1 MVDIKIFSIINI
13 QKIQGSK
20 FKLTALDLYEKI

>member
-1 MVDIKIFSIINI
+1 MVIIKLLSIINI
-13 QKIQGSK
+13 QKIQVSK

>member
-1 MVDIKIFSIINI
+1 MVIIKLLSIINI

-20 FKLTALDLYEKI
+20 FKFTALDLYEKI